1 MKRLLAIGLS
11 TAAICAIVSATP
23 VAAQD
28 TMTPGPGYGYTN
40 GPVGAAGAIV
50 AAPFNAITG
59 VATGVAGYATQ
70 PGTRCYLTRDSYG
83 SEGRY
88 TAVCDL

>member
-23 VAAQD
+23 VAAQE
-28 TMTPGPGYGYTN
+28 TMTPGPGYSYTN

-50 AAPFNAITG
+50 AAPFNAI
-59 VATGVAGYATQ
+59 TGVAGYATQ